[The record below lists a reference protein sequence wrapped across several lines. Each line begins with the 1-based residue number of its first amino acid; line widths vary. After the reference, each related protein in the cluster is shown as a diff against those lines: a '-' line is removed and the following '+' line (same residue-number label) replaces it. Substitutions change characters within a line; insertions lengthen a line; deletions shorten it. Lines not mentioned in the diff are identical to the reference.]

1 MKSNDAKFSKAEILK
16 SKRFE
21 KYADFLKGNLKD
33 GSYSIQEVT
42 EFLKK
47 YFREV
52 I

>member
-1 MKSNDAKFSKAEILK
+1 MKSESVKFLKSEILK

-21 KYADFLKGNLKD
+21 KYADFLKGNLKE

-52 I
+52 N